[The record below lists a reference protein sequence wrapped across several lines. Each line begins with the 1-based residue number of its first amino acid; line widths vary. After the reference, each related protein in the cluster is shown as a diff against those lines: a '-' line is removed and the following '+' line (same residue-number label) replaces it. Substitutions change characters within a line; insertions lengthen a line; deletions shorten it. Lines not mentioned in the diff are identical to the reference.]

1 MYHTI
6 HSQIVCRSVSDK
18 IFNFQVHFRCMS
30 LSSSPSWS
38 SAPWTLWGQYFWS
51 SIWIVYLIWGSGSL
65 AVLHT
70 YMEALVCW
78 SVSDRIFNLQVHF
91 WCLLLS
97 PSLSSGPRHNGAI
110 LLWSHIQTL
119 FILFVWSLAVFH
131 IYMEAYVVISKCK
144 MSIDKSLLTYLSN
157 IKWRYRISAN
167 SFRGNY
173 SFLNLTLC
181 TVTFGHSTYRCG
193 NYSRAE
199 TIRGNTV
206 CILIRLRF
214 CSYVDNMNMTW
225 YGFCNYQM
233 KIVKRK
239 SLKDK
244 NHVKIKLLASY
255 LWAGQVSQLCTW

>member
-91 WCLLLS
+91 WCLLLLFLVFDLC
-97 PSLSSGPRHNGAI
+97 PSTQWGHYFME
-110 LLWSHIQTL
+110 SHSNL
-119 FILFVWSLAVFH
+119 VYFVCLIRGLGSLAVLHFDFNKEKPFSLWVSGARQYTKNSYRDLTPDLRQKWWWK
-131 IYMEAYVVISKCK
+131 YMPLK
-144 MSIDKSLLTYLSN
+144 LFSN
-157 IKWRYRISAN
+157 PTSP
-167 SFRGNY
+167 FR
-173 SFLNLTLC
+173 
-181 TVTFGHSTYRCG
+181 VTS
-193 NYSRAE
+193 
-199 TIRGNTV
+199 
-206 CILIRLRF
+206 
-214 CSYVDNMNMTW
+214 
-225 YGFCNYQM
+225 
-233 KIVKRK
+233 
-239 SLKDK
+239 
-244 NHVKIKLLASY
+244 
-255 LWAGQVSQLCTW
+255 

>member
-131 IYMEAYVVISKCK
+131 IYMEAHAVISNFQVHFRC
-144 MSIDKSLLTYLSN
+144 MWLLSLLSWRFCPRTYWGSSIFSNHNWIIYSLTLNWKEWFFSFSKVHFLSN
-157 IKWRYRISAN
+157 
-167 SFRGNY
+167 F
-173 SFLNLTLC
+173 
-181 TVTFGHSTYRCG
+181 
-193 NYSRAE
+193 
-199 TIRGNTV
+199 
-206 CILIRLRF
+206 ILR
-214 CSYVDNMNMTW
+214 
-225 YGFCNYQM
+225 
-233 KIVKRK
+233 
-239 SLKDK
+239 
-244 NHVKIKLLASY
+244 
-255 LWAGQVSQLCTW
+255 